1 MTDTFTNNTM
11 ISSPLLPHLAGHVG
25 GQWAASSGARFP
37 VVNPATGELLAE
49 LPDMGESAALRAVES
64 AAQSLASTPPRAE
77 RREWLNAIVGALA
90 EHRDELARII
100 TLEQGKPLKES
111 LVEVDYAA
119 GFFRF
124 FAGHFESL
132 EARTLPEKIRECEWT
147 VHHRPAGVAAL
158 ISPWNFPLAQFSKK
172 LSAALAAGC
181 AVVLKPAALTP
192 LSAIAFWTLLEKIG
206 LPMQRLNLVMGKA
219 APIGKIFC
227 EHPAVRVISFTG
239 STEIGAMLARQAAP
253 HIKRMALELGGNAP
267 CIVFEDADAEQAA
280 EALVANKFR
289 CAGQTCVCAN
299 RVYVQ
304 AEIHDRFVES
314 LAARMAKLKVG
325 NGLEAGT
332 DIGPLINRDG
342 FEKVRAHVADA
353 LKRGAEKIL
362 GDELHAPSGDWGC
375 FFPPTLLTRMSG
387 EMLASCEETFGP
399 VVAVQSFS
407 TESDVIAA
415 ANSTPYG
422 LASYVFTA
430 DAERARRCAERLHF
444 GHVAINSGSGPTPEA
459 PFGGMKT
466 SGIGREGGAEGLA
479 EFTEPQTVAT
489 ALKEVT

>member
-1 MTDTFTNNTM
+1 MTNTSTNNTM
-11 ISSPLLPHLAGHVG
+11 ITSPLLPHLAGHVG
-25 GQWAASSGARFP
+25 GRWADASSGARFP

-49 LPDMGESAALRAVES
+49 LPDMGGDAALRAVE
-64 AAQSLASTPPRAE
+64 AAQQSLAATPPLAE
-77 RREWLNAIVGALA
+77 RQAWLAGIVRALA

-124 FAGHFESL
+124 FADHLEPL
-132 EARTLPEKIRECEWT
+132 EARTLAEKIRQCEWT

-192 LSAIAFWTLLEKIG
+192 LSAIAFWTLLEKSG
-206 LPMQRLNLVMGKA
+206 LPMQRLNLVMGKS
-219 APIGKIFC
+219 APIGKVFC

-239 STEIGAMLARQAAP
+239 STDVGAMLARQAAP

-267 CIVFEDADAEQAA
+267 CIVFEDADVEQAV

-299 RVYVQ
+299 RVY
-304 AEIHDRFVES
+304 AHADIHDRFVAS

-325 NGLEAGT
+325 NGLDAVT

-342 FEKVRAHVADA
+342 FEKVRAHVTDA
-353 LKRGAEKIL
+353 LSRGAI
-362 GDELHAPSGDWGC
+362 SS
-375 FFPPTLLTRMSG
+375 TR
-387 EMLASCEETFGP
+387 
-399 VVAVQSFS
+399 
-407 TESDVIAA
+407 
-415 ANSTPYG
+415 
-422 LASYVFTA
+422 
-430 DAERARRCAERLHF
+430 
-444 GHVAINSGSGPTPEA
+444 
-459 PFGGMKT
+459 
-466 SGIGREGGAEGLA
+466 
-479 EFTEPQTVAT
+479 
-489 ALKEVT
+489 